1 MSTLVYALLVL
12 AVGGERLLELRLA
25 RRNAAWSFARGG
37 VEHGA
42 SHYPFMVAL
51 HTTLLL
57 GCVTEVALAGRPF
70 IPALGYPMLALL
82 VLTQTL
88 RWWCIGVLG
97 PQWNTRVIVVPGSSR
112 VARGPYRWLRH
123 PNYLAVALEG
133 IALPLVHTA
142 WLTAAIF
149 TLFDTPF
156 LAIRIRCEESALGIH
171 LHEARHGALEH
182 GA

>member
-1 MSTLVYALLVL
+1 VSSPVYALLVL
-12 AVGGERLLELRLA
+12 AVGGERLLELRVA

-37 VEHGA
+37 VEHGT

-51 HTTLLL
+51 HAALLL
-57 GCVTEVALAGRPF
+57 GCVVEVVLASRPF
-70 IPALGYPMLALL
+70 MPVLGYPMLALL
-82 VLTQTL
+82 VLAQML

-112 VARGPYRWLRH
+112 VAIGPYRWLRH

-142 WLTAAIF
+142 WLTAAVF
-149 TLFDTPF
+149 TLLNAPL

-171 LHEARHGALEH
+171 LREAGHGALEH

>member
-12 AVGGERLLELRLA
+12 AVGGERLLELRVA

-51 HTTLLL
+51 HTALLL

-70 IPALGYPMLALL
+70 IPALGDPMLALL
-82 VLTQTL
+82 VLAQAL

-97 PQWNTRVIVVPGSSR
+97 PQWNTRVIVAPGSSR

-149 TLFDTPF
+149 TLFDTP
-156 LAIRIRCEESALGIH
+156 LLLIRIRCEESALGIY
-171 LHEARHGALEH
+171 LHEARHGALEP

>member
-1 MSTLVYALLVL
+1 MSSPVYVLLVL